1 MSKKTKRKAKL
12 SNSSPASTAMH
23 EAKGPSQGQSVKSTA
38 VQLETQNR
46 ASSTSEDSESDDVD
60 VQSSGDV
67 AKVVAPASDMQN
79 AKKGYTDSSSE
90 EEDEP
95 VVRKTRSRP
104 TPKVEVR
111 KPIYEVVVVGVVRFM
126 PIKEIQEDAEAIAA
140 RRITRRVNG
149 QLEPTTAVVP
159 TYDKPPPV
167 FINIHYEC
175 YKTRDYIRQTARC
188 FNCQGWNHRQA
199 GCRKPA
205 RCARCGENHKTAVC
219 KMSDE
224 SKLKCANCGENH
236 SAAAPICRKYIEVKN
251 AWKLVATE
259 GRPYAEAIRTT
270 SSNKSAMKFIGSG
283 TRVNTRG
290 RTDVI
295 DPPITYPMAQVPT
308 AVRMQW
314 AIARKPPTTRS
325 IECQTDE
332 VPIEQATQ
340 TSRDS
345 ETQTAEME
353 EKAAQTSRD
362 RDTQTVEVQEKAV
375 QFEDIEKQ
383 AKEKEQEAEIQF
395 FMSTMTETIGKMME
409 HITAET
415 TQPDWKDTLE
425 KFQFMIDKMVQRGYP
440 MKLATRRS
448 SRRQVDGYRPNS
460 ARGSAVRGGFRGSYV
475 S

>member
-1 MSKKTKRKAKL
+1 MGKKTKSRRSAKL
-12 SNSSPASTAMH
+12 LNSSPASTAMH

-149 QLEPTTAVVP
+149 QLEPTTAVVL

-175 YKTRDYIRQTARC
+175 YKTRDYIRQTSRC

-251 AWKLVATE
+251 A
-259 GRPYAEAIRTT
+259 
-270 SSNKSAMKFIGSG
+270 
-283 TRVNTRG
+283 
-290 RTDVI
+290 
-295 DPPITYPMAQVPT
+295 
-308 AVRMQW
+308 
-314 AIARKPPTTRS
+314 
-325 IECQTDE
+325 
-332 VPIEQATQ
+332 
-340 TSRDS
+340 
-345 ETQTAEME
+345 
-353 EKAAQTSRD
+353 
-362 RDTQTVEVQEKAV
+362 
-375 QFEDIEKQ
+375 
-383 AKEKEQEAEIQF
+383 
-395 FMSTMTETIGKMME
+395 
-409 HITAET
+409 
-415 TQPDWKDTLE
+415 
-425 KFQFMIDKMVQRGYP
+425 
-440 MKLATRRS
+440 
-448 SRRQVDGYRPNS
+448 
-460 ARGSAVRGGFRGSYV
+460 
-475 S
+475 